1 MSYEINDNFLEQ
13 KELNYFKETILSN
26 NFPWFLTGVQSDKD
40 PLHKQFVYI
49 FYREDNFNTDYKEL
63 LRPILNKLNPTAIHR
78 IKTNLLTKTH
88 NIIEPPFHTDHTSKN
103 VLSSILYINTNNGYT
118 GFKDQK
124 SLSIKNRLI
133 TFPSCTPHY
142 GSTCSDEH
150 FRIVVNMVYIK

>member
-1 MSYEINDNFLEQ
+1 MNYEIKDNFLDQ
-13 KELNYFKETILSN
+13 KEINYFRETILSN
-26 NFPWFLTGVQSDKD
+26 NFPWFLTGVQSNED
-40 PLHKQFVYI
+40 PLHKQFVHI
-49 FYREDNFNTDYKEL
+49 FYKEDNFNTDYKEL
-63 LRPILNKLNPTAIHR
+63 LYPILNKLNPTAIHR
-78 IKTNLLTKTH
+78 IKANLLTKTH

>member
-1 MSYEINDNFLEQ
+1 MCNLTKTHCINSL
-13 KELNYFKETILSN
+13 
-26 NFPWFLTGVQSDKD
+26 
-40 PLHKQFVYI
+40 YI
-49 FYREDNFNTDYKEL
+49 SFIEDNFNTDYKEL

-78 IKTNLLTKTH
+78 IKANLLTKTH

-124 SLSIKNRLI
+124 SLSIENRLI

-142 GSTCSDEH
+142 GSTCSDKH

>member
-1 MSYEINDNFLEQ
+1 M
-13 KELNYFKETILSN
+13 
-26 NFPWFLTGVQSDKD
+26 QSDKD
-40 PLHKQFVYI
+40 PLHKQFVHI

-78 IKTNLLTKTH
+78 IKANLLTKTH

-124 SLSIKNRLI
+124 SLSIENRL
-133 TFPSCTPHY
+133 
-142 GSTCSDEH
+142 
-150 FRIVVNMVYIK
+150 